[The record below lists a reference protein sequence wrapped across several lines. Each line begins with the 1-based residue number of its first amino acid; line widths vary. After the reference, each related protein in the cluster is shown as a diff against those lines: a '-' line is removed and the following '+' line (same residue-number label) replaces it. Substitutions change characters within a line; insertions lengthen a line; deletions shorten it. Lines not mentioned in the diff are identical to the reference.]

1 MRFRVGIAMYR
12 LLPLLLTLSCQP
24 TQTPDP
30 DVEDPVV
37 PTGEGLFARGCPQ
50 PGQARAL
57 VMAGEERLAG
67 TRAVGRAGDVAL
79 FNEHAAFVISRAG
92 SDATYWYYGGALVDA
107 APVAGCAQ
115 VQDDKL
121 EEKGLVL
128 GELNLAQFEQSL
140 LRAFEA
146 TEVTVLADGSDGGA
160 AIVRASGRDATH
172 WLVEYTL
179 QRDAGG
185 ERTFGRSFDV
195 EITVDYVLEPGSRV
209 LRQEITVTNA
219 SDAPRRLF
227 TAVLFTLGDTL
238 DVHRFSRNGLGLAGL
253 DVSAGVPWMVA
264 TDGEGAYAY
273 ATDGVNLG
281 ALNVSGVDV
290 LLDLDQVL
298 TKPLEPSPGASATQ
312 TTYFAVGDRDG
323 ASATGAL
330 HAVHPMPLRDDPYEP
345 RPVDVTVVDASGSPV
360 PGMEVRLEA
369 SDDGEW
375 GILDVFYSDADGGL
389 QGTLPAFESGLPLRW
404 RPVADGRDDAAPVE
418 VDLTAGAA
426 LSLSVLP
433 SGELEHAITDPDGGI
448 LPARLELTRVSDGAR
463 RRRFVFGEGSVPLPP
478 GTWDWVATRGFEW
491 APQRGT
497 VTVPEDGVGRLEATL
512 VREVDT
518 TGWLTADTHIHS
530 QASADSPVLQE
541 RQLLVGA
548 SHGLGVAVATDHEIV
563 VDFTEALQRAGLQGH
578 MGSVPGEE
586 VTATVPEH
594 MTMFPTPPDGTPLGG
609 FIRWYGMDL
618 PELVDAMRARGA
630 DVAMMNHPG
639 WLREIGW
646 DRVAG
651 RPTVTDPTVFGLD
664 PDAELWTWDLD
675 GVDRGHDQRGH
686 PLRRRRQRALRRLD
700 VVPQP
705 RSRDHGGRRE

>member
-24 TQTPDP
+24 TETPDP

-92 SDATYWYYGGALVDA
+92 SDATYWCYGGALVDA

-121 EEKGLVL
+121 EEEGLVL

-185 ERTFGRSFDV
+185 DRTFGRSFDV

-264 TDGEGAYAY
+264 TDGEGA
-273 ATDGVNLG
+273 
-281 ALNVSGVDV
+281 
-290 LLDLDQVL
+290 
-298 TKPLEPSPGASATQ
+298 
-312 TTYFAVGDRDG
+312 
-323 ASATGAL
+323 
-330 HAVHPMPLRDDPYEP
+330 
-345 RPVDVTVVDASGSPV
+345 
-360 PGMEVRLEA
+360 
-369 SDDGEW
+369 
-375 GILDVFYSDADGGL
+375 
-389 QGTLPAFESGLPLRW
+389 
-404 RPVADGRDDAAPVE
+404 
-418 VDLTAGAA
+418 
-426 LSLSVLP
+426 
-433 SGELEHAITDPDGGI
+433 
-448 LPARLELTRVSDGAR
+448 
-463 RRRFVFGEGSVPLPP
+463 
-478 GTWDWVATRGFEW
+478 
-491 APQRGT
+491 
-497 VTVPEDGVGRLEATL
+497 
-512 VREVDT
+512 
-518 TGWLTADTHIHS
+518 
-530 QASADSPVLQE
+530 
-541 RQLLVGA
+541 
-548 SHGLGVAVATDHEIV
+548 
-563 VDFTEALQRAGLQGH
+563 
-578 MGSVPGEE
+578 
-586 VTATVPEH
+586 
-594 MTMFPTPPDGTPLGG
+594 
-609 FIRWYGMDL
+609 
-618 PELVDAMRARGA
+618 
-630 DVAMMNHPG
+630 
-639 WLREIGW
+639 
-646 DRVAG
+646 
-651 RPTVTDPTVFGLD
+651 
-664 PDAELWTWDLD
+664 
-675 GVDRGHDQRGH
+675 
-686 PLRRRRQRALRRLD
+686 
-700 VVPQP
+700 
-705 RSRDHGGRRE
+705 